1 MRFLNVPLAV
11 ASAGVLGLLALGAP
25 AAHAQE
31 NRPGAQ
37 SDSGYSVL
45 SNDSSPQ
52 QVLDAYGFGTISGT
66 PVVTWAANG
75 GINQRWSLAD
85 QPDETVAI
93 VGAQSGKCVA
103 PSGSHGALMLQDCTA
118 VQFGQRWYKERRPGG
133 RIIFENALFEG
144 QCLDMAGSY
153 SQAVIRDCNG
163 SASQNWRLFAS

>member
-1 MRFLNVPLAV
+1 MKFLNVPLAV
-11 ASAGVLGLLALGAP
+11 AGAGVLGLLALGAP

-31 NRPGAQ
+31 ILPGARA
-37 SDSGYSVL
+37 DSGYSVL

-52 QVLDAYGFGTISGT
+52 QVLDAYGFGTASGT

-75 GINQRWSLAD
+75 GVNQRWSLLD

-93 VGAQSGKCVA
+93 VGAQSGMCVA
-103 PSGSHGALMLQDCTA
+103 PSGSHGVVTLQGCSSA
-118 VQFGQRWYKERRPGG
+118 QFGQRWYKERRPGG

-153 SQAVIRDCNG
+153 SQAVVRDCNG
-163 SASQNWRLFAS
+163 SVSQNWRLFAS